1 MTFHGG
7 RHSVIH
13 SSIPVIDNVGVL
25 VNDAFYYP
33 GDSYAVPEGVDVAR
47 RPIGAPWLKIGE
59 AIDFVLAVKPRRASE
74 RTT

>member
-33 GDSYAVPEGVDVAR
+33 GDSYAVPAARGGSSPHRSAR
-47 RPIGAPWLKIGE
+47 RG
-59 AIDFVLAVKPRRASE
+59 
-74 RTT
+74 